1 MATTPPCGCTRITTL
16 FIEDFQAKNITEKD
30 TFVKFNID
38 GKKYKT
44 KVHKKTLHPSWSDKF
59 TVTTTNKIEELSFS
73 IISQNILGNNVKI
86 GTAKYSL
93 SLNNNQQQQLNPLR
107 SSTGSLSQPQ
117 QQNVQSQPSPQLQQ
131 PTVSDINVSS
141 SPSIGENNNNNTTT
155 TSSTTPNNID
165 SSITTHSSVSDSLE
179 TFSFDYWTP
188 IEREKG
194 SSSSSASSTPSP
206 SHSSSNP
213 NGLNPG
219 SNLSEFKVKILVK
232 CRDIYLDTDTNSA
245 TSLHD
250 EPLQVVPPSKDFKAE
265 SANPK
270 EMSIIGKGGSQI
282 LKLTKKITSK
292 NRAGTN
298 HHHGGGGGMNGGG
311 GGGNSPTTPSPHHG
325 GSPYPE
331 KTKKEQAAQ
340 QRIIEEQLAKER
352 QKEIERENAERE
364 KERAREK
371 LRQREQE
378 EQQKQVEK
386 ERQEER
392 RRAKED
398 KKKKEKELK
407 YVPDRPVDYFFV
419 VGLSTKLEPIDQR
432 YDFSPKGT
440 SPLDKIYKGEL
451 LEYYPHK
458 ENNDILPKH
467 IWMYCYPKGI
477 TLQSEPQQPSF
488 FPFVLTSE
496 TGSRFYASCLT
507 FYEPISDELYSELKK
522 NTLAYE
528 HSISTPINN
537 TPTGETDSSITP
549 TTPVP
554 TTTPVTTV
562 ATTTGIT
569 TDTDKKEGLTTT
581 PRETTTPT
589 ITTTNISS
597 PSTTTTT
604 TTSPSSTTT
613 TTTTE
618 KESTNKESTLSPT
631 TTTTKENTGSTI
643 SNSSSKDTLDVS
655 TTSASSSTLKRIQ
668 SGNTIESNFP
678 SVLYAP
684 KCICL
689 LSHFPFFSAFR
700 ISLNE
705 IYHKVFF
712 NSTPLPI
719 ERYIYNLVQEIPLPQ
734 PGANSVSFNLG
745 GQTQISLKR
754 PSECLLPTPDL
765 SFSILFKCLDIRN
778 VLLVLKCILLEEK
791 IIIISSQY
799 SLLTYIS
806 EVFSSLLYPLQ
817 FPHVY
822 VPILPELLLEYV
834 YSPFPFIMGVHTSYS
849 QTILNEENLLS
860 EIVVVDLDNNTVHIP
875 PTDTKDIQ
883 LPEREANQL
892 INQLR
897 KVVQFE
903 ILSSDLPNFNLNT
916 LLPISSTASYNS
928 TSDKRLQNNANQK
941 QQQPLPLPLA
951 PTHPDDFIRF
961 SFLQFFCNM
970 LGDYRKFYKYLRVF
984 PQPIA
989 IFNKEEYVKSKPQSA
1004 RPFLA
1009 KFMDT
1014 QSFSF
1019 FLEQHN
1025 WPTKNLFDYLVE
1037 TKKYTRPIDDIVT
1050 QYQQSIP
1057 QALGVTDANKLPV
1070 INVPSPSSY
1079 RSYSTSLREYTKFPS
1094 LKQDLFNPSGSSS
1107 SSTTTNP
1114 IIKSNS
1120 ASSTPSQTS
1129 PSVTPLHDMYIH
1141 TNAGDHTPSLAE
1153 QAAHGNDILA
1163 TFSEDQ
1169 HRSFVPLIRQFLN
1182 QVFNDTLPEQS
1193 DIQQM
1198 MELVKFD
1205 YGRSIFGKL
1214 LLHHYYRQNY
1224 VSSCT
1229 SMHNLLG
1236 GQQDNSH
1243 IDTTKARLSDA
1254 LFYCLGDI
1262 LKNALREANSQSDFT
1277 TSQMFLEAS
1286 FIYHRLQ
1293 KGSNE
1298 FVSERIRNLD
1308 IWQNYRF
1315 WEKIFYDSIESKC
1328 KSMYGNNVVREMVKW
1343 SQYPTEKQEKMMVEE
1358 RDMSFSLL
1366 SNLVFNMINLGSQSD
1381 LVRRFVNKMCTCINF
1396 DADRT
1401 DTMMQIV
1408 SNISRARDMV
1418 DMDQENSLG
1427 AAVENNDKHV
1437 LKETA
1442 NKNSKE
1448 DLYLPIG
1455 SSGSGRDQ
1463 LNHEGRELL
1472 NSLIDEKSNVVAI
1485 KSFSR
1490 IMNLKTTWNEN
1501 RSKKHDKVAFR
1512 EISENRGDYVVKTFT
1527 GHQEGVL
1534 CVSVAQKESG
1544 LLITGSADSTLKV
1557 WDITSTRCLG
1567 TLEDHSGWV
1576 TACETTSDSKLISG
1590 SYDKT
1595 LKLWDINKCMKIK
1608 SLRGHKG
1615 AISCI
1620 SNADTNI
1627 VISGSYD
1634 NTINV
1639 WDTRNSKPSIT
1650 LFGHQQPIMCLVA
1663 SDAYKVIS
1671 GSRDTNIRIWDI
1683 RTSTSISILSG
1694 HSDWIKC
1701 LEWDNAD
1708 LLLSGSSDGR
1718 VKVWSLQ
1725 TGECV
1730 KTLQS
1735 HSGSINSILLHSKVE
1750 NDGSSA
1756 PKKFITASSDSTMKV
1771 WDSNYGE
1778 SYNSL
1783 EGHTD
1788 EVMNVSKF
1796 INNLVVS
1803 GSFDGTVKLWD
1814 VDAGKCQRTLHNHS
1828 HRISSLRTF
1837 DSSIVTTSWDK
1848 TAKVCQFN
1856 LDFRC

>member
-1 MATTPPCGCTRITTL
+1 MSTTPPCGCTRITTL

-59 TVTTTNKIEELSFS
+59 TVTTTNKIEELTFS

-93 SLNNNQQQQLNPLR
+93 SLNQQQQQQQITNPLR

-117 QQNVQSQPSPQLQQ
+117 SNVQQQ
-131 PTVSDINVSS
+131 TNSNNNNVADINISS
-141 SPSIGENNNNNTTT
+141 SPSVQTPNHHHHENGNSNT
-155 TSSTTPNNID
+155 TTPNNND
-165 SSITTHSSVSDSLE
+165 STITTNSSVSDSLE

-194 SSSSSASSTPSP
+194 SSGSASSTPSP
-206 SHSSSNP
+206 SYSSSNP
-213 NGLNPG
+213 NGVSPS

-250 EPLQVVPPSKDFKAE
+250 EPAVQAVPPSKDFKAE

-292 NRAGTN
+292 SSRTI
-298 HHHGGGGGMNGGG
+298 GGGGVNGVNG
-311 GGGNSPTTPSPHHG
+311 SPATPSPHHG
-325 GSPYPE
+325 GSPHYPE
-331 KTKKEQAAQ
+331 KTKKEQQAQ

-407 YVPDRPVDYFFV
+407 YVPDRPIDYFFV

-440 SPLDKIYKGEL
+440 SPIDKIYKGEL

-477 TLQSEPQQPSF
+477 SLQSDPQQPSF

-507 FYEPISDELYSELKK
+507 FYEPISDDLYSELKK
-522 NTLAYE
+522 NTIAYE
-528 HSISTPINN
+528 HSLSTP
-537 TPTGETDSSITP
+537 T
-549 TTPVP
+549 
-554 TTTPVTTV
+554 VTLNP
-562 ATTTGIT
+562 
-569 TDTDKKEGLTTT
+569 EN
-581 PRETTTPT
+581 E
-589 ITTTNISS
+589 
-597 PSTTTTT
+597 
-604 TTSPSSTTT
+604 SSTTT
-613 TTTTE
+613 TTTTTTTTAATTDD
-618 KESTNKESTLSPT
+618 KNKESTVSKDVSKDSTPSTSSST
-631 TTTTKENTGSTI
+631 TTTTTTPVITTTNVLNNDKD
-643 SNSSSKDTLDVS
+643 SKDTTPAKDTS
-655 TTSASSSTLKRIQ
+655 KDTTSTNLDTSISTSSTSSTLKRIQ

-712 NSTPLPI
+712 SSTPLPI

-734 PGANSVSFNLG
+734 PGANIVSFNLG
-745 GQTQISLKR
+745 GQTQIPLKR
-754 PSECLLPTPDL
+754 PSDCLLPTPDL
-765 SFSILFKCLDIRN
+765 SFNILFKCLDIRN

-806 EVFSSLLYPLQ
+806 EIISSLLYPLQ

-834 YSPFPFIMGVHTSYS
+834 YSPFPFIMGVHKSYS
-849 QTILNEENLLS
+849 STILNEENLLS

-883 LPEREANQL
+883 LPERETAQL

-897 KVVQFE
+897 RVVQFE
-903 ILSSDLPNFNLNT
+903 ILSADLPNFNLNT
-916 LLPISSTASYNS
+916 LLPISSSYN
-928 TSDKRLQNNANQK
+928 TDKRLQNNNNQK

-1004 RPFLA
+1004 RPFLTR
-1009 KFMDT
+1009 FMDT

-1037 TKKYTRPIDDIVT
+1037 TKKYTRPIDDLVA

-1070 INVPSPSSY
+1070 INVPSPASY
-1079 RSYSTSLREYTKFPS
+1079 RSYSTSIREYTKFPS
-1094 LKQDLFNPSGSSS
+1094 LKQDLFNPNANNSTGSNSS
-1107 SSTTTNP
+1107 VNP

-1141 TNAGDHTPSLAE
+1141 SNADHTPSLAE
-1153 QAAHGNDILA
+1153 QAAGNDILA

-1169 HRSFVPLIRQFLN
+1169 HRSFVPLIRQFLTK
-1182 QVFNDTLPEQS
+1182 VFNDTLPEQS

-1198 MELVKFD
+1198 TELVKFD

-1236 GQQDNSH
+1236 GQQDNNH
-1243 IDTTKARLSDA
+1243 IDTTKARLSDP

-1262 LKNALREANSQSDFT
+1262 LKNALREANFQSDFT

-1328 KSMYGNNVVREMVKW
+1328 KSLYGNNVVREMVKW
-1343 SQYPTEKQEKMMVEE
+1343 GQYPSEKQEKMMVEE

-1366 SNLVFNMINLGSQSD
+1366 SNLVFNMINLGSQTD

-1396 DADRT
+1396 DAERT

-1418 DMDQENSLG
+1418 DMDQDAIVEG
-1427 AAVENNDKHV
+1427 AVENNDKHI
-1437 LKETA
+1437 LKD
-1442 NKNSKE
+1442 KNNKE

-1455 SSGSGRDQ
+1455 SGGSGSGRDQ

-1472 NSLIDEKSNVVAI
+1472 NSLIDEKSSVVAI

-1490 IMNLKTTWNEN
+1490 IMNLKTTWHEN

-1557 WDITSTRCLG
+1557 WDMTSTRCIG

-1595 LKLWDINKCMKIK
+1595 LKLWDLNKCIKVK

-1639 WDTRNSKPSIT
+1639 WDTRNAKPSIT